1 MLSIAFPLEKVNAIC
16 LCGNFQWVFFL
27 RPNPAWNLCK
37 PLKLMFATLVL
48 PLASVFGLS
57 VTYFLINIHQEE

>member
-1 MLSIAFPLEKVNAIC
+1 M
-16 LCGNFQWVFFL
+16 GFL

-37 PLKLMFATLVL
+37 PLKLMLATLVL

-57 VTYFLINIHQEE
+57 VTYFLIKIHQEE